1 MWPIYLCFERIKEGT
16 REKTVVHD
24 TNIKFVWLSNPLTQA
39 NLGFWGQVCSWL
51 PPVLPVG
58 GRFWQGRNWA
68 SPEHTPLVVCLK
80 SGFLKNRFSL
90 FVENKANSLWI
101 PVSPWRLLFILLMFS
116 DTSAFATLS
125 DMGPRKPHW
134 LSVAHKQAASLA
146 LISSVFFSLTSYIL
160 LRTLGLQSPAPPNT
174 LLGFLLRHVSILTPT
189 EHTQGLPHST
199 HWVVLSP
206 AVLME
211 MCDLALWVGSQGH
224 RDSAILCAAS

>member
-68 SPEHTPLVVCLK
+68 SPELTPLVVCLK

-90 FVENKANSLWI
+90 WKTKLIASEFLLVPEDFCSSSRCLAI
-101 PVSPWRLLFILLMFS
+101 PQLLLLSQTWVQGNRIDFRLLTNKLRVLLWSHLYSF
-116 DTSAFATLS
+116 
-125 DMGPRKPHW
+125 HW
-134 LSVAHKQAASLA
+134 LLTSCITPFSVSSLGMCPFWLLQSIHRASL
-146 LISSVFFSLTSYIL
+146 
-160 LRTLGLQSPAPPNT
+160 
-174 LLGFLLRHVSILTPT
+174 TP
-189 EHTQGLPHST
+189 HTG
-199 HWVVLSP
+199 W
-206 AVLME
+206 
-211 MCDLALWVGSQGH
+211 C
-224 RDSAILCAAS
+224 